1 MKKYIFFFLFFSFS
15 LALWAQEANIPLG
28 AWRTHLPYRN
38 VLSVAF
44 AENKVYAVAE
54 SGIFVFDKSDNATK
68 ILGKSDGLSEAQASQ
83 IAYSTESQKL
93 IISYANGNIDLLY
106 NNTIKNIATI
116 KNATSITGD
125 KRTNH
130 IFIRNNL
137 AYLSTNFGVVVLD
150 LAKEEIK
157 ETWKNLGA
165 GGISLSVSACTAV
178 NNVFYL
184 ATPQG
189 VLFANQNLNLQDF
202 NNWQKFGLPSGL
214 PQVAVQQVVNFQNIV
229 YASLNGQGIYKL
241 IGTNWTK
248 INSIIDLNFTSLQT
262 IVNELYICS
271 GNKVFILNTSDQTNI
286 LQNTSIKKPNAI
298 LKENSNTWVA
308 DGETGLISD
317 FEGSYKSYSPN
328 GIFSNRNWKTFY
340 FDDKI
345 VALSGGYATNYTNLS
360 KTDGFDIFENGFWKT
375 FNTSGFVDVQ
385 PAPFA
390 FDLTSATY
398 NASKKLLTL
407 GSFGNG
413 MMQQD
418 AQGNFNTID
427 ETTQQTPFF
436 GGSDIKISDVLADN
450 RGNLWVAQYGVTNSL
465 HQQRSD
471 GSWLSFSFNT
481 ATRFPLQILIDNNRY
496 KWVRLAPT
504 SFAGGV
510 WVIDTEGGQN
520 KHLTPSNSKL
530 TNGNILS
537 MAMDKD
543 GIIWLGSE
551 SGIMTVFNSF
561 DVFKANF
568 EVTFPIFDRRQLLE
582 NIAVTSIA
590 IDGANR
596 KWFGTRNN
604 GIFVFDED
612 ITKLVAQYTTENS
625 PLISN
630 EIRNLTIHPKT
641 GEVFI
646 TTNQGISSFRE
657 GVSVASENF
666 GNVKVFP
673 NPVRPNFEG
682 LVGIEGLAEN
692 AEVKITD
699 ISGKLIY
706 QTIAKGGTA
715 TWNVRDYN
723 GRRAASGIYLV
734 FSGNAQGEQLQVA
747 KIAVL

>member
-28 AWRTHLPYRN
+28 TWRTHLPYQN

-93 IISYANGNIDLLY
+93 IIAYANGNIDLLY

-165 GGISLSVSACTAV
+165 GGTSISVSACTAV

-202 NNWQKFGLPSGL
+202 NNWQKFGLSSGL
-214 PQVAVQQVVNFQNIV
+214 PQVAVQQVVNFQNMV

-271 GNKVFILNTSDQTNI
+271 GNKILILNTSDQANS

-298 LKENSNTWVA
+298 LKENNNTWVA

-328 GIFSNRNWKTFY
+328 GTFSNRNWKTFY

-360 KTDGFDIFENGFWKT
+360 KIDGFDIFENGFWKT
-375 FNTSGFVDVQ
+375 YNSSGFTDVQ

-398 NASKKLLTL
+398 NASKRLLTL

-481 ATRFPLQILIDNNRY
+481 ATRFPLQILIDNSRY
-496 KWVRLAPT
+496 KWVRLAPA

-551 SGIMTVFNSF
+551 SGVMTIFNSF
-561 DVFKANF
+561 DVFKSTF
-568 EVTFPIFDRRQLLE
+568 EITFPIFDRRQLLE

-604 GIFVFDED
+604 GIYVFDED

-673 NPVRPNFEG
+673 NPVKPNFEG

-734 FSGNAQGEQLQVA
+734 FSGNAIGEQLQVA